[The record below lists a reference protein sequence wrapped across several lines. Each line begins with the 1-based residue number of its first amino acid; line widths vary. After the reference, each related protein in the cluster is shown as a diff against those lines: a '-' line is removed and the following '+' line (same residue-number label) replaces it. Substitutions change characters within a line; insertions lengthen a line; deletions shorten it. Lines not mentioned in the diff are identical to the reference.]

1 MQSSGQNRGVIH
13 FGPFEVDLEEGVLR
27 KHGTK
32 IRLQTQPFQIL
43 AALLETPGK
52 VITRDELRRRLW
64 PKDTFVDFEHGLN
77 AAVARLRQALGD
89 SAEQPRYIE
98 TLAKRGYRFTAKVAG
113 PVIEKGE
120 ELPASPVAA
129 KHKAAPW
136 IAAAVLLGAGG
147 ALVFVVISHPAAPKA
162 LHPVPLTT
170 FRGMEVNP
178 ALSPDGNHVAFAWNG
193 EKQDNFDI
201 YVMSIPSGAPTRLTS
216 DPAEDTSPVWSPDG
230 HTIAFLRRLGDGHSG
245 LMLVSAVGGPEHKIA
260 ETRRTT
266 LVRTI

>member
-1 MQSSGQNRGVIH
+1 MQSSGQIRGVIH
-13 FGPFEVDLEEGVLR
+13 FGPFEADLEEGVLR

-52 VITRDELRRRLW
+52 VITRDELRRCLW

-147 ALVFVVISHPAAPKA
+147 ALVFVVISHPAVAQGTAPSTFDDISRNGITPGA
-162 LHPVPLTT
+162 VARWESCSLRLERGETGQLRYLCDVHPLRCPNASDE
-170 FRGMEVNP
+170 R
-178 ALSPDGNHVAFAWNG
+178 
-193 EKQDNFDI
+193 
-201 YVMSIPSGAPTRLTS
+201 SG
-216 DPAEDTSPVWSPDG
+216 
-230 HTIAFLRRLGDGHSG
+230 RRYEPG
-245 LMLVSAVGGPEHKIA
+245 LVS
-260 ETRRTT
+260 RRSHHRV
-266 LVRTI
+266 LA